1 MTDFP
6 KTFDQAATLPEP
18 LRDAAEID
26 VPAGQCVFSQ
36 GQQAD
41 HYLVVTSGSVKVFAR
56 SSEGREV
63 VLYRV
68 QAGEMCTLTTS
79 CMLGHANYPAEA
91 ITETGVR
98 AKVLGAAEFE
108 RALHESAAFRE
119 FVFHSLGERLAE
131 ILQRMQTLV
140 LETVHLRLIRCLL
153 SRTGD
158 DGVAHATHEQLALEV
173 GTAREVVSRHLKSL
187 EREGLIETQR
197 GRISVLRRKTLEA
210 LC

>member
-1 MTDFP
+1 MTHSEATSE
-6 KTFDQAATLPEP
+6 KAATLPGP
-18 LRDAAEID
+18 LRDATEID
-26 VPAGQCVFSQ
+26 VPSGQCVFSQ

-41 HYLVVTSGSVKVFAR
+41 HYLVVTKGSVKVFAR

-79 CMLGHANYPAEA
+79 CMLGHAKYPAEA
-91 ITETGVR
+91 VAETDVC
-98 AKVLGAAEFE
+98 AKVLAAAEFD
-108 RALHESAAFRE
+108 RALHDSAAFRE
-119 FVFHSLGERLAE
+119 FVFQSLGERLAE
-131 ILQRMQTLV
+131 ILDRMQTLV

-153 SRTGD
+153 SRSGD
-158 DGVAHATHEQLALEV
+158 AGVARVTHEQLALEV

-197 GRISVLRRKTLEA
+197 GKISVLHRKTLEA